1 MSTRNGTSIYRINV
15 EIDEEMDKTLAK
27 QVTLT
32 DLTPLFDIKDAMG
45 CQIDGRTFYS
55 CQSLNLKGAVQKPD
69 GGLRGFIRL
78 LEFVKKET
86 EALKEIE
93 KIVAE
98 RGCEYLDREE
108 ESEIRV
114 ADGIKIFLVH
124 VLETVP
130 EEPETDVDSPEV
142 LPRLDPDKFIL
153 LAESTPEKPWT
164 FTSTFHPDMLL
175 REYWRQSIRY
185 MANEGAENVTEV
197 DEDTMTFEWRMEGD
211 FGYSLD
217 QTVDSITRPGQKRK
231 WKNDSPDT
239 VKRFCK

>member
-1 MSTRNGTSIYRINV
+1 MSTKGRTTIYRL
-15 EIDEEMDKTLAK
+15 EGEHEEEMDKILTK

-32 DLTPLFDIKDAMG
+32 DLTPLFDVEDAMG
-45 CQIDGRTFYS
+45 CQIDGRTFYP
-55 CQSLNLKGAVQKPD
+55 CQPLSLKGAVQKPD

-78 LEFVKKET
+78 LEFVK
-86 EALKEIE
+86 EIE
-93 KIVAE
+93 KIIAE
-98 RGCEYLDREE
+98 RGCEYLNCKEE
-108 ESEIRV
+108 YEIRA
-114 ADGIKIFLVH
+114 ADRIKIFLVH
-124 VLETVP
+124 FLETVP

-142 LPRLDPDKFIL
+142 LPRFDPDKFIL

-175 REYWRQSIRY
+175 REYWRLSIRY
-185 MANEGAENVTEV
+185 MANEDSKTETEV
-197 DEDTMTFEWRMEGD
+197 DVNGDTMTFEWRTEGD

-231 WKNDSPDT
+231 RENDSSDT